1 MVRAGPSVGEHISVN
16 HSETGPSTQARL
28 NGHVDAESS
37 ACQEL
42 IMYSLAA
49 GKGSNDCADGT
60 FRGLPA
66 PTAWAL
72 SASRSW
78 AEEH

>member
-1 MVRAGPSVGEHISVN
+1 MVRAGPPVGEHISVN
-16 HSETGPSTQARL
+16 HGETGSSTQARL

-49 GKGSNDCADGT
+49 GKGSDDCAGGT
-60 FRGLPA
+60 WYRA
-66 PTAWAL
+66 RTAATVG
-72 SASRSW
+72 SGRHDVCH
-78 AEEH
+78 E